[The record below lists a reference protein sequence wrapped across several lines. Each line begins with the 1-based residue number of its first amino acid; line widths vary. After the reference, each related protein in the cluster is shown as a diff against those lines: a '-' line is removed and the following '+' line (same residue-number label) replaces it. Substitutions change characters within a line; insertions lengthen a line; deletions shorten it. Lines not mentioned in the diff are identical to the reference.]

1 MAFMFLRES
10 IRAYRERD
18 PAARSSVEVFLCY
31 PGLHAV
37 LMHRWAQWLWRRQ
50 LHLPGRLVS
59 HLGRFL
65 TGIEIHPG
73 ARVGR
78 RLVIDHGMGVVIGE
92 TAEIGDDCH
101 FYHQVTLG
109 GTSMEKGKRHPT
121 IGNRVILGAGAK
133 VLGPISVGDD
143 ARIGANAVVVH
154 PVPAGTTV
162 VGVPAHPV
170 EERGSGR
177 DTVRGAAY
185 GTPCEG
191 EIDPLL
197 CEIESLRS
205 ELEEVEAK
213 LARLAALRPAPRR
226 EATLGDAAAGH
237 AAADR

>member
-10 IRAYRERD
+10 IGAYRERD
-18 PAARSSVEVFLCY
+18 PAARSGLEVLLCY

-37 LMHRWAQWLWRRQ
+37 GLHRVAHWLWRRR
-50 LHLPGRLVS
+50 LFLAGRCVS
-59 HLGRFL
+59 HVGRFL

-73 ARVGR
+73 ARLGR

-101 FYHQVTLG
+101 LYHQVTLG
-109 GTSMEKGKRHPT
+109 GTSMAKGKRHPT

-133 VLGPISVGDD
+133 VLGPITLGDD
-143 ARIGANAVVVH
+143 SRVGANAVVVQS
-154 PVPAGTTV
+154 VPAGTTV

-170 EERGSGR
+170 EERAEAR
-177 DTVRGAAY
+177 NAVRGAAY

-191 EIDPLL
+191 ETDPLL
-197 CEIESLRS
+197 CEIESLRG

-213 LARLAALRPAPRR
+213 LARLAAARPAPRR
-226 EATLGDAAAGH
+226 EPAAGE
-237 AAADR
+237 